1 VTTVRR
7 VIREKAFQSL
17 FQLATH
23 DELTVDEAIQLALD
37 STLSHKD
44 DRSIEEAMASV
55 LPIEK
60 NKNKEEI
67 VSDALAYLKVLVT
80 GVQEHRDEID
90 QTITKHLKNWT
101 INRLERTNLLLL
113 RLATYELVYQ
123 PEVDKRIVMNEAIEL
138 TKTFNDEKSSKFVNG
153 ILQSIADN
161 R

>member
-1 VTTVRR
+1 MTTVRR

-23 DELTVDEAIQLALD
+23 EELTVDEAIQLALD

>member
-23 DELTVDEAIQLALD
+23 EELTVDEAIQLALD

>member
-1 VTTVRR
+1 MTTVRR

-23 DELTVDEAIQLALD
+23 EELTVDEAIQLALD

-44 DRSIEEAMASV
+44 DRTIEEAMASV
-55 LPIEK
+55 LPEEK
-60 NKNKEEI
+60 NNAEI

-123 PEVDKRIVMNEAIEL
+123 PDVDKRIVMNEAIEL
-138 TKTFNDEKSSKFVNG
+138 TKTFNDDKSSKFVNG